1 MKCTNGKEHQKGK
14 HVKVGIHLCANIISK
29 LAIVGTG
36 EHKWWLLEMHLKLKD
51 QQVKIILLMY
61 RWLY

>member
-14 HVKVGIHLCANIISK
+14 HVKVGNHLCANTISK
-29 LAIVGTG
+29 LATVRTG

-51 QQVKIILLMY
+51 WQVKIILLIY
-61 RWLY
+61 R